1 MVPTRDEDWPDLSKI
16 LEFKEVARSRLLKV
30 YDDIDSGKL
39 VLTRKVARVLFMT
52 LEHEAMHAETLL
64 YMLLQRAG
72 TGTIPPPGFVHP
84 PWSSLKIGWDAVPLP
99 TSPTVTL
106 GPATVIIGHDDDDA
120 IDESDRC
127 QNDENHEFGWDIEHP
142 ARAVDVAQFQ
152 ISWRPV
158 TNGELYRFYSEGG
171 KDKIAFP
178 ASWIK
183 DGDEI
188 MVEIISSFLI

>member
-1 MVPTRDEDWPDLSKI
+1 MVPTKDEDWPDLSSI
-16 LEFKEVARSRLLKV
+16 LEFKKVARSRLLKV

-52 LEHEAMHAETLL
+52 LEHDAMHAETLL

-72 TGTIPPPGFVHP
+72 TGTIPPPGFVPP
-84 PWSSLKIGWDAVPLP
+84 PWDLLKVGWDAMPPP

-106 GPATVIIGHDDDDA
+106 GPASVIIGHDDDDA
-120 IDESDRC
+120 VDEGDPC

-142 ARAVDVAQFQ
+142 ARTVDVGKFQ

-158 TNGELYRFYSEGG
+158 TNGELYRFYNEGG

-183 DGDEI
+183 EGDEI
-188 MVEIISSFLI
+188 MVGIVSSLS